1 MLFDNNSNEKC
12 FLPLSFDQTNDPN
25 LAISQETEENSVK
38 PMETNSTSPP
48 SLPELN
54 IAASPNS
61 QNQSTESPIA
71 QSGTTNSP
79 IEEESTKKILKC
91 DYCDKT
97 FTLANVLKVHQRIHT
112 GEKPY
117 VCEIC
122 GKAFNQSGNNALFFF
137 HLFYLLF
144 PHFKYLTIIKRKLIN
159 CFIIAQVR

>member
-1 MLFDNNSNEKC
+1 
-12 FLPLSFDQTNDPN
+12 
-25 LAISQETEENSVK
+25 
-38 PMETNSTSPP
+38 METNSTSPP

-71 QSGTTNSP
+71 PSGTTNSP

-122 GKAFNQSGNNALFFF
+122 GKAFNQSGRNYFFF
-137 HLFYLLF
+137 IF
-144 PHFKYLTIIKRKLIN
+144 N
-159 CFIIAQVR
+159 